1 MPPAWLGDNFR
12 YCSDPAASLF
22 LPFTEAVRVQLY
34 KIASSP
40 KVVHIGMDD
49 SNFSPWNTSSLPS
62 VK

>member
-1 MPPAWLGDNFR
+1 MPPAWLGDNLR
-12 YCSDPAASLF
+12 YSGDPTVSLF